1 MKLPK
6 VNNGTNEIYQ
16 VVTTPTRIC
25 IEVIQTIVSNMHEN
39 VHITKLNKGVGINLW
54 HQHLGNLGVEDV
66 KLLMHKN
73 LVKVIIMRLQKNLT
87 FCKGYGYGKKHK
99 ELFTI
104 E

>member
-1 MKLPK
+1 VKLPK

-16 VVTTPTRIC
+16 IVTTPTRIC

-87 FCKGYGYGKKHK
+87 FCKGYVYGKKHK